1 MRRNSDFSVEAKDIV
16 KVYTVGKVRYEALK
30 GVSLSVKHKEIISIV
45 GPSGSGKST
54 LLNII
59 GLLDRPTSGKV
70 FIDGVEVS
78 KLSEDKLARIRNKKI
93 GFIFQTFN
101 LVHRLSSVENVELP
115 LIVRGIDPKVR
126 RELAYKMLD
135 AVGLSSKY
143 WNKPLELS
151 GGEQQRVAIA
161 RALITN
167 PTMILGDEITG
178 NLDSKI
184 TMEIMD
190 LIKKINS
197 EMGTTFIIVTHNPS
211 VANIAHRKLMLKDGL
226 IEREE
231 ALRGN

>member
-1 MRRNSDFSVEAKDIV
+1 LKKSNGFLVEVQNIV
-16 KVYTVGKVRYEALK
+16 KVYTVGKIRYEALR
-30 GVSLSVKHKEIISIV
+30 GISLSVKHGEIVSIV

-70 FIDGVEVS
+70 IIDGIEVS

-126 RELAYKMLD
+126 REFAYKMLD

-167 PTMILGDEITG
+167 PAIILGDEITG
-178 NLDSKI
+178 NLDSKAA
-184 TMEIMD
+184 MEIMD

-197 EMGTTFIIVTHNPS
+197 EMGTTFIIVTHNPT
-211 VANIAHRKLMLKDGL
+211 VANVAHRKLALKDGL
-226 IEREE
+226 KEREE
-231 ALRGN
+231 ILRGD

>member
-211 VANIAHRKLMLKDGL
+211 V
-226 IEREE
+226 
-231 ALRGN
+231 